1 MATPAPDGISDIHL
15 HPRRGYAGHAN
26 PLPLLILVAV
36 LAAGLLGLL
45 GGQPDP
51 VRISRNAAAEIA
63 VRAPATL
70 RNGMFFEMTV
80 DVTPRRP
87 VKDLTIAVSGALW
100 HEMTIN
106 TTMPSAD
113 KEEFKDGAFRF
124 SFGEVKAGETRRFK
138 IDGQVNPPMFLGTH
152 GEVAAFDGETRLVSV
167 PIRIKVR
174 P

>member
-15 HPRRGYAGHAN
+15 GPPRGYGGRPN
-26 PLPLLILVAV
+26 PLPLLILTAL
-36 LAAGLLGLL
+36 LATGLLGPL

-51 VRISRNAAAEIA
+51 VRIARTPAAEIA

-80 DVTPRRP
+80 EVTPKRP
-87 VKDLTIAVSGALW
+87 VKDLAIAVSGDLW

-113 KEEFKDGAFRF
+113 KEEFRNGAFRF
-124 SFGEVKAGETRRFK
+124 SFGDVEAGETRRFK
-138 IDGQVNPPMFLGTH
+138 IDGQVNPPLLAGTD
-152 GEVAAFDGETRLVSV
+152 GEIAAFDGETRLVSIPV
-167 PIRIKVR
+167 RIKVR